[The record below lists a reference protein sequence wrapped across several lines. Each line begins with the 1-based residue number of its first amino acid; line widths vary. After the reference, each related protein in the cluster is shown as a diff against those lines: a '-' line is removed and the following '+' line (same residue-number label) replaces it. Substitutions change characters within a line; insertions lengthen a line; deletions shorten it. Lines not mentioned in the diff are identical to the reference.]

1 MKRTKSQ
8 QSSATET
15 SSKPNSLA
23 KVRGGETHQQSAP
36 SDVPITINHG
46 LPISDNQNSLRA
58 GTRDP
63 TMLEDFVLREK
74 ITPFDHECTPERIVH
89 ARGAGEHRSNHTAR
103 GKK

>member
-1 MKRTKSQ
+1 MNRNKSQ
-8 QSSATET
+8 QSSATKT

-23 KVRGGETHQQSAP
+23 KVRGGEPHQQSAP
-36 SDVPITINHG
+36 SDVPITTNQG

-58 GTRDP
+58 GTRGP
-63 TMLEDFVLREK
+63 MMLEDFVLREK
-74 ITPFDHECTPERIVH
+74 ITHFDHERTPERSVH